1 MKHRFLF
8 TLCFCAMSGL
18 SAYAQKVTIHF
29 QKVKLE
35 KVFGEI
41 TRQTGLTVAYSQPTV
56 NPKRIVSVN
65 ANKEELNVVLTRL
78 FAGTGIV
85 YEIGKQKI
93 YLKSAQTQSKNPSG
107 KKKQ

>member
-1 MKHRFLF
+1 MSIEYKDRFFSINKFFYSMKHRFLF

-78 FAGTGIV
+78 FAAPASFM
-85 YEIGKQKI
+85 K
-93 YLKSAQTQSKNPSG
+93 
-107 KKKQ
+107 